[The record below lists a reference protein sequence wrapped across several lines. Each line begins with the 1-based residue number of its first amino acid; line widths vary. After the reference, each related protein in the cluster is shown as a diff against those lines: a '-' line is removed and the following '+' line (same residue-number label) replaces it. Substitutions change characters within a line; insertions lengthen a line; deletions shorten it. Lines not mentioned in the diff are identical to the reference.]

1 MLHNKRS
8 HFEDASMAKG
18 SSGRIVV
25 EIDPELKQELYH
37 ALGEDGINMKQ
48 WFLGNVGQYL
58 EERAQPSFSF
68 ITPTFTSKKDR
79 R

>member
-1 MLHNKRS
+1 
-8 HFEDASMAKG
+8 MAKG

-37 ALGEDGINMKQ
+37 ALGEEGINMKQ

-58 EERAQPSFSF
+58 EERAQPSFPF
-68 ITPTFTSKKDR
+68 IASAINSKKAR